1 MSAASARRLKR
12 LEEAAAPR
20 DLGQYHCIYARD
32 AADYERQK
40 ADLIASGR
48 AKATDLIFD
57 ANWQSLQQRG
67 WDAGLPEYVGEVRE
81 PETHAWTM
89 TWEEFLD
96 QQAEEDR
103 RKGMAG

>member
-12 LEEAAAPR
+12 LEEATAPR

-32 AADYERQK
+32 EADFERQK

-57 ANWQSLQQRG
+57 ANWHSWQQRG
-67 WDAGLPEYVGEVRE
+67 SSEDAPEYVGEVKE
-81 PETHAWTM
+81 PETFPWTM
-89 TWEEFLD
+89 THDERVLEWSR
-96 QQAEEDR
+96 ED
-103 RKGMAG
+103 AQ

>member
-32 AADYERQK
+32 GADFERQK
-40 ADLIASGR
+40 ADLIAYGR

-57 ANWQSLQQRG
+57 ANWRSWQQRG

-81 PETHAWTM
+81 PETFPWTM
-89 TWEEFLD
+89 THDERVLEWS
-96 QQAEEDR
+96 QED
-103 RKGMAG
+103 AQ

>member
-12 LEEAAAPR
+12 LEEVTAPR
-20 DLGQYHCIYARD
+20 DLWQYHCIYARD
-32 AADYERQK
+32 GADFQRQK

-57 ANWQSLQQRG
+57 ANCQSLQQRG
-67 WDAGLPEYVGEVRE
+67 WDAGLPEYGGEVRE
-81 PETHAWTM
+81 PETLPWTM

-96 QQAEEDR
+96 QEATEER
-103 RKGMAG
+103 QKEMAQ